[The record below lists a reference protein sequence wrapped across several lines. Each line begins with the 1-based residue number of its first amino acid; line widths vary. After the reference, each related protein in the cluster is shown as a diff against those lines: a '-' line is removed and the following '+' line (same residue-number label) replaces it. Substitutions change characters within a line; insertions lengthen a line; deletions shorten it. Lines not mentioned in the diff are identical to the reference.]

1 MSKSLNSHNVSGYLA
16 RDPKV
21 FDNDDGNR
29 SAILRVAVNGSKK
42 VDGQWVDDPIFYDV
56 KVYGAQVDAIE
67 TWLSKGSFVIV
78 EGRGSHPSLW
88 TPDDGE
94 TRATPVIVAKSVVFG
109 PRTDGAGESSQPR
122 QAAQQKAAAPA
133 VAPLSAGDFAD
144 NDIPF

>member
-42 VDGQWVDDPIFYDV
+42 VDGAWVDDPIFYDV

-67 TWLSKGSFVIV
+67 TWLNKGSFVII
-78 EGRGSHPSLW
+78 EGRGSHPSIW

-109 PRTDGAGESSQPR
+109 PRTDGGAGEAQPR

-133 VAPLSAGDFAD
+133 AAPLSAGDFAD
-144 NDIPF
+144 NDIPW